1 MEKLIRKITN
11 IVIMALTAF
20 VIITGMTVVFTGNE
34 SVLDVSLFVTYIM
47 AFIAVILILVF
58 AILQIASYPKQL
70 VRALILLA
78 VNAAIFLLCYLITP
92 DTMSNVAQ
100 QLGLTLTVYKFV
112 YAAVYYTGI
121 VLAGVIVALIGS
133 IVYVKVKN

>member
-1 MEKLIRKITN
+1 
-11 IVIMALTAF
+11 MALTAF